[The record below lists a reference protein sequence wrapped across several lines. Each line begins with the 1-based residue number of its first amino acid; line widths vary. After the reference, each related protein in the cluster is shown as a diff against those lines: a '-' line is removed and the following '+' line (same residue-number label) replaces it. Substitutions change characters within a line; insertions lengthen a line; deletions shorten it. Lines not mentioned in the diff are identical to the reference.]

1 VKRSFRLLLIAAPL
15 IVLLLGVPTGVALA
29 RRSPVNAPI
38 AIAPGP
44 IGTAVAKGTVQP
56 RSGNGRLIGPR
67 RLLGPPLP
75 VSQAQTGVNGTITRI
90 AGNRV
95 VVYTRMKKV
104 ATITIDPTTVLRFQG
119 KNVKASELK
128 RGDNVTVL
136 GRRDSTGAFHAEA
149 VRITRPAPPD
159 PPQGAAR

>member
-29 RRSPVNAPI
+29 RRSPVSAPI
-38 AIAPGP
+38 ALASGP

-67 RLLGPPLP
+67 RLVGPPLP
-75 VSQAQTGVNGTITRI
+75 VSQARTGVNGTITRI

-149 VRITRPAPPD
+149 VRITRPTPPD
-159 PPQGAAR
+159 PPPGAAR

>member
-1 VKRSFRLLLIAAPL
+1 MKRSLRLLLIAAPL

-29 RRSPVNAPI
+29 RRSPVSAPI
-38 AIAPGP
+38 AITPGAV
-44 IGTAVAKGTVQP
+44 GTAGANGTARP
-56 RSGNGRLIGPR
+56 HPGTGPAIGPR

-75 VSQAQTGVNGTITRI
+75 VSQARTGVNGTITRI
-90 AGNRV
+90 AGNRI

-136 GRRDSTGAFHAEA
+136 GRRDSAGAFHAEA
-149 VRITRPAPPD
+149 VRITRPTPPD
-159 PPQGAAR
+159 PPPGAAR

>member
-159 PPQGAAR
+159 PPPGAAR